1 MDKKIFVSSS
11 GIKIKNVE
19 KNIKFLVKNGI
30 KDIELSGGCVF
41 SKNLSKKLIDLKNK
55 HNLEFII
62 HNYFPPPKKNF
73 VLNLASCNTDHYNK
87 TISFYKKTIS
97 LCKKIGVKHYAIH
110 AGFLIDIKTSE
121 LGNKFEKKKL
131 YLKEKSISQL
141 TKGYKLLK
149 TFSKGK
155 VKLYL
160 ENNIVTKK
168 NIKEYGENP
177 LLLTSYSDYL
187 NLKKKFKF
195 NLLLDLAHLKVSS
208 RTLKKNFLNEVNK
221 FKKYTKYLHI
231 SGNDG
236 FSDLNQTIK
245 NDVQIKKS
253 LKLLKNIN
261 FATLEVYEDIKL
273 IKQSKKICEKLLNE
287 NKKIY

>member
-11 GIKIKNVE
+11 GIKIKDVE

-97 LCKKIGVKHYAIH
+97 LCKKIGFSLLH

-121 LGNKFEKKKL
+121 LGNKFEKKN
-131 YLKEKSISQL
+131 YI
-141 TKGYKLLK
+141 
-149 TFSKGK
+149 
-155 VKLYL
+155 
-160 ENNIVTKK
+160 
-168 NIKEYGENP
+168 
-177 LLLTSYSDYL
+177 
-187 NLKKKFKF
+187 
-195 NLLLDLAHLKVSS
+195 
-208 RTLKKNFLNEVNK
+208 
-221 FKKYTKYLHI
+221 
-231 SGNDG
+231 
-236 FSDLNQTIK
+236 
-245 NDVQIKKS
+245 
-253 LKLLKNIN
+253 
-261 FATLEVYEDIKL
+261 
-273 IKQSKKICEKLLNE
+273 
-287 NKKIY
+287 